1 MKIGV
6 VFPQTEFSTD
16 LGGVRAFAEAAQDL
30 GYEYLITADH
40 VLGADPAAYPGWDRP
55 YRHDTVIHE
64 PMVLFAY
71 LAGIAPKL
79 GFMPNVIILPQR
91 QAVLVAK
98 QAAELDLMTNGNFRL
113 GVGIGWN
120 AIEFE
125 GLGMDFKNRARRFE
139 EQIDLMRKLWCE
151 TSMSYQGQYHTI
163 NSAAICPL
171 PMQRPIPIWI
181 GGIGGGGDQAGL
193 PDRGRVHPALA
204 DRRDQRLP
212 RDDREDPRLAARERA
227 RSVDVRD
234 RGAADGRHGDA
245 RTTGGRRWRSG
256 GSSARRTSAWGR
268 SAWGQSARTRTSSGC
283 ARPGRCWVPDVQT
296 PRHSM
301 DPPIRQDW
309 LAQWQ
314 EEILEPDLP
323 IVDPHHHLWDVPD
336 WDTRY
341 LLDELLADLDSGH
354 NIVATVF
361 LQCWSMHKADG
372 PEAMQPV
379 GETEFVNGIAAMSA
393 SGNYGPTRVCAGI
406 VGTADL
412 RLGERVTEVL
422 EAHIRAGGGRF
433 RGIRH
438 SVAWDA
444 ALPAS
449 SDARRPA
456 CWTTPRTGPA
466 SRSSRRWAC
475 PSTPGSTIRSFPN

>member
-6 VFPQTEFSTD
+6 VFPQTEFSAD

-163 NSAAICPL
+163 NSARDL
-171 PMQRPIPIWI
+171 PAAEPAADPDLDR
-181 GGIGGGGDQAGL
+181 GIGRGGDQARL
-193 PDRGRVHPALA
+193 PDRGRLHPALA
-204 DRRDQRLP
+204 GPRDQRLP
-212 RDDREDPRLAARERA
+212 GDDREDPRLAARERA
-227 RSVDVRD
+227 RPGDVRD
-234 RGAADGRHGDA
+234 RGPPGRRHRHA
-245 RTTGGRRWRSG
+245 RTSGGRPLRSG
-256 GSSARRTSAWGR
+256 VELGAT
-268 SAWGQSARTRTSSGC
+268 
-283 ARPGRCWVPDVQT
+283 
-296 PRHSM
+296 
-301 DPPIRQDW
+301 
-309 LAQWQ
+309 
-314 EEILEPDLP
+314 
-323 IVDPHHHLWDVPD
+323 HLGV
-336 WDTRY
+336 
-341 LLDELLADLDSGH
+341 G
-354 NIVATVF
+354 TV
-361 LQCWSMHKADG
+361 G
-372 PEAMQPV
+372 VGPV
-379 GETEFVNGIAAMSA
+379 G
-393 SGNYGPTRVCAGI
+393 
-406 VGTADL
+406 ADAHIQRL
-412 RLGERVTEVL
+412 REAREVL
-422 EAHIRAGGGRF
+422 GA
-433 RGIRH
+433 
-438 SVAWDA
+438 
-444 ALPAS
+444 
-449 SDARRPA
+449 
-456 CWTTPRTGPA
+456 
-466 SRSSRRWAC
+466 
-475 PSTPGSTIRSFPN
+475 